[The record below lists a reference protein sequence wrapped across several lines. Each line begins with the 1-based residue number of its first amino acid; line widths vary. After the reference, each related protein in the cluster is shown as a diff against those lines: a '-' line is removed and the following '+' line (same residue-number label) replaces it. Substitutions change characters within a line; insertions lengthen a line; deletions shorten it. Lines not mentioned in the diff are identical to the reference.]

1 MSGAREFR
9 WRQVIAEPAP
19 LEATAGNSS
28 EVKRAERALCRK
40 RVRGVCLLIIKQT
53 CRFYFSLKFAIR
65 FHKIFNMHPSRITR
79 KPQARTE
86 ATKAKILDAAQSL
99 FAESG
104 FENTQLDE
112 VAARAGCSR
121 GGIYA
126 HYTSKEDLFL
136 ALMEHRVSATF
147 RATCKKIAAEPDLKE
162 RRNIFKQWLVQQVC
176 GPESGTLTLEFKLYA
191 VRRPEKRDE
200 LLALYNALFSG
211 TDGLSIELLF
221 GEKLTKAARTALE
234 QRLAVLSGALN
245 GFILERHFR
254 PALLA
259 PSHLQPLAEEI
270 FDALLHT

>member
-1 MSGAREFR
+1 
-9 WRQVIAEPAP
+9 
-19 LEATAGNSS
+19 
-28 EVKRAERALCRK
+28 
-40 RVRGVCLLIIKQT
+40 
-53 CRFYFSLKFAIR
+53 
-65 FHKIFNMHPSRITR
+65 MHRSRITR
-79 KPQARTE
+79 RPQARAE

-99 FAESG
+99 FAELG

-136 ALMEHRVSATF
+136 ALMEHRVSAAF
-147 RATCKKIAAEPDLKE
+147 RAACKKIEGEPDLKE
-162 RRNIFKQWLVQQVC
+162 RRNIFKRWLVEQIC

-191 VRRPEKRDE
+191 VRRPERRDE
-200 LLALYNALFSG
+200 LLNLYNSLFTGSG
-211 TDGLSIELLF
+211 ADMLEVLF
-221 GEKLTKAARTALE
+221 GKRLTKTARTAME
-234 QRLAVLSGALN
+234 RRLAVLGGALSAL
-245 GFILERHFR
+245 ILERHFR